1 MPRFFFQF
9 SYLLLSMDGKM
20 DGRRV
25 GLMGRME
32 EGMQEPFRDIL
43 NFLFYTFEFSP
54 LITAH

>member
-1 MPRFFFQF
+1 MNAKIFFQF

-43 NFLFYTFEFSP
+43 NFLFYTFSP

>member
-1 MPRFFFQF
+1 
-9 SYLLLSMDGKM
+9 MDGKM

-43 NFLFYTFEFSP
+43 NFLFYTFSP